1 MDEIFLTYELIE
13 GAGELAYHLYSNW
26 ESGIAP
32 NKLKDKVRNSDRL
45 ARVAVVGL
53 GGAGKTTLIKTLTG
67 CDKIDPRIPTR
78 GGICPVIVGREDKAG
93 SWWPFGRSTRTCF
106 VYCDGE
112 GQKPQEFL
120 TSILVA
126 DESDIL
132 YKGCFD
138 VLIFV
143 LDVKPP
149 LDMHRDEEII
159 ESVDWKRLE
168 KHVQEWSDVALSF
181 LFSAMSQR
189 LKLCVVFVNK
199 CNLVKELFGPERERL
214 KREIKDVLS
223 PFIQRLQPRMKGVL
237 LMDILGSA
245 RDCEDAAKVRRLIEE
260 KAFSGAPS

>member
-1 MDEIFLTYELIE
+1 LTREFLLEVVSAQSLSAAKIRPDR
-13 GAGELAYHLYSNW
+13 GGRLV
-26 ESGIAP
+26 AP
-32 NKLKDKVRNSDRL
+32 REHASFTVMAKVRSRRNSL
-45 ARVAVVGL
+45 PQYWWQMKA
-53 GGAGKTTLIKTLTG
+53 IFY
-67 CDKIDPRIPTR
+67 TR
-78 GGICPVIVGREDKAG
+78 
-93 SWWPFGRSTRTCF
+93 
-106 VYCDGE
+106 
-112 GQKPQEFL
+112 
-120 TSILVA
+120 
-126 DESDIL
+126 
-132 YKGCFD
+132 D